1 MSDVN
6 LVIKKLVIAN
16 RILAAE
22 GVVDA
27 YGHISVRN
35 PGNPKRYFLACSRA
49 PELVTVADIMEFEMD
64 GTAVDAKGRKPYLER
79 YIHGALYE
87 SRPEVN
93 SVVHNHAR
101 EVVPFSVSKTTLR
114 PIAHVC
120 GRIGHHIPVW
130 DIRDKFGDTDLLVV
144 NMEQGHDLARCVGNN
159 VAALMRGHGAVA
171 TGPAIEETVLTAIYL
186 MVNARMQMDAMRLG
200 EVTYLSRGEIEKTLT
215 QPKVGTERAWEYLT
229 SRVGLSIDQL

>member
-1 MSDVN
+1 MDDVN

-27 YGHISVRN
+27 YGHISARHPN
-35 PGNPKRYFLACSRA
+35 NPKRYFLARSRS
-49 PELVTVADIMEFEMD
+49 PELVEVADIMEFELD
-64 GTAVDAKGRKPYLER
+64 GTPVDAQGRKPYLER

-87 SRPEVN
+87 ARPEVN

-101 EVVPFSVSKTTLR
+101 EVVPFSVSKTRLR

-120 GRIGHHIPVW
+120 GRIGANVPVW

-159 VAALMRGHGAVA
+159 VVALMRGHGAVA
-171 TGPAIEETVLTAIYL
+171 TGPAIEEAVLTAIYL
-186 MVNARMQMDAMRLG
+186 QVNAKMQMDAMRLG
-200 EVTYLSRGEIEKTLT
+200 DVTYLSPGEIEKTLY
-215 QPKVGTERAWEYLT
+215 QPKVGTERAWEYLC
-229 SRVGLSIDQL
+229 SRIGVSLDQL